1 MWRQPQCLWTSEWI
15 KRMWPIHKMQ
25 YYLASKKEG
34 NPILHRNT
42 NKPWVSWMNLMFHE
56 IRFPYFFTELF
67 HLFLLLLAPPCL
79 IFSFS
84 FQPCPYHTGRAIKT
98 FRCWDVGPRATPAPT
113 WPILLL
119 LSEVVQVSEKHR
131 ALEFRECPSHRCS
144 LFLSDFSPS
153 NTRGVAGTLQRLV
166 PVLTSQSAMLL
177 TPTGL

>member
-1 MWRQPQCLWTSEWI
+1 
-15 KRMWPIHKMQ
+15 MQ

-67 HLFLLLLAPPCL
+67 HLFLLLLASPCL
-79 IFSFS
+79 FPLSLFSPS
-84 FQPCPYHTGRAIKT
+84 PYHTGRAIKT
-98 FRCWDVGPRATPAPT
+98 FRCWDGGPRANPAPT
-113 WPILLL
+113 WPILLV

-131 ALEFRECPSHRCS
+131 ALEFRECPSHHCS
-144 LFLSDFSPS
+144 LSLSDFSPS
-153 NTRGVAGTLQRLV
+153 NTRGVEEILQRLV